1 MATPGYKAEIKI
13 TGGALAT
20 VNEAFTM
27 LAGDITYEVTN
38 ASKRVIDWTTALTVQ
53 RSTDGGATWVT
64 VTNYTPNYLFGKL
77 TFSVANPV
85 GSLIRASYNYLPLY
99 TFAEGRDVSFD
110 VSAVELDTTVFG
122 DTDTHRIHG
131 LFDLSGSITGLSL
144 LNVELDGAGGAEK
157 TLAELL
163 NDREFVV
170 LTYKPDN
177 GGSFEMRAVVMFGS
191 EALTQAVDGLA
202 ESTVSFMGV
211 APKGLTGNQV
221 VLSYA

>member
-1 MATPGYKAEIKI
+1 MATPGFKALIQI

-27 LAGDITYEVTN
+27 LSGDISYQVTN
-38 ASKRVIDWTTALTVQ
+38 AAKRVIDWNTALTVQ
-53 RSTDGGATWVT
+53 RSLDGGASYTT
-64 VTNYTPNYLFGKL
+64 VTNYSVDYLFGKI
-77 TFSVANPV
+77 TFTVANPV
-85 GSLIRASYNYLPLY
+85 GTLVRASYNYLPLY

-110 VSAVELDTTVFG
+110 VSAAELDTTVFG

-131 LFDLSGSITGLSL
+131 LFDLSGSITSLTL
-144 LNVELDGAGGAEK
+144 LNVTLDAPGTSEK

-163 NDREFVV
+163 NDRDFVV
-170 LTYKPDN
+170 LTYKPDSA
-177 GGSFEMRAVVMFGS
+177 GTFEMRAVVMFS
-191 EALTQAVDGLA
+191 SQALSQAVDGLA
-202 ESTVSFMGV
+202 ESTISFMGV

>member
-1 MATPGYKAEIKI
+1 M
-13 TGGALAT
+13 AT

-27 LAGDITYEVTN
+27 LSGNITYQITN
-38 ASKRVIDWTTALTVQ
+38 AAKRIIDWTSALTVQ
-53 RSTDGGATWVT
+53 RSTDGGATWAT
-64 VTNYTPNYLFGKL
+64 VTNYTADFLFGKL
-77 TFSVANPV
+77 TFTVANPV

-110 VSAVELDTTVFG
+110 VVAAELDTTVFG
-122 DTDTHRIHG
+122 DVSTHRING
-131 LFDLSGSITGLSL
+131 LFDVSGSITGFNL
-144 LNVELDGAGGAEK
+144 LNVELDAPGTAEK

-170 LTYKPDN
+170 LTYKPDS
-177 GGSFEMRAVVMFGS
+177 GGSFEMRAVVMFS
-191 EALTQAVDGLA
+191 NESLSQAVDGLA

-211 APKGLTGNQV
+211 APKGLTGTQV